1 MNIIKIDTCL
11 STNSFLKELATR
23 QTLEEETILVAKEQ
37 TAGRGQ
43 VGTQWEAEAGKN
55 LTFSMLFYPH
65 FLSVKNSFLLSEM
78 IALGI
83 KEVLDTYCSQVSIKW
98 PNDIYFRDQKLAG
111 ILIENEIMGQI
122 LSQSVTGT
130 GININQEIFR
140 SSAPNPVSLKQI
152 TGKNTDLDDLL
163 EKLSKAIGKR
173 YEQLRKGESES
184 IIRDYHASLYRK
196 DGFYPYRD
204 KDHTF
209 LARIES
215 VGNDGLLHLRSDK
228 GEMRTYA
235 FKAVKTF

>member
-11 STNSFLKELATR
+11 STSSFLKELAAK
-23 QTLEEETILVAKEQ
+23 QDLEEETILVAKEQ

-43 VGTQWEAEAGKN
+43 VGTQWESEAGKN
-55 LTFSMLFYPH
+55 LTFSMLFYPR
-65 FLSVKNSFLLSEM
+65 FLPVKNSFLLSEM
-78 IALGI
+78 IALGV
-83 KEVLDTYCSQVSIKW
+83 KEVLDTYCSPVSIKW

-111 ILIENEIMGQI
+111 ILIENEITGQI

-140 SSAPNPVSLKQI
+140 SGAPNPVSLKQI
-152 TGKNTDLDDLL
+152 TGKDTDLDDLL
-163 EKLSKAIGKR
+163 EKLSKTIGKR
-173 YEQLRKGESES
+173 YEQLRTGESES

-228 GEMRTYA
+228 GEKRSYA
-235 FKAVKTF
+235 FKAVKTL